1 MKSIK
6 NFENKKITS
15 SMKSIKGGGYRTE
28 DCLTGHDWSKN
39 NGVTKTRKFDFN
51 PFNNDRK

>member
-15 SMKSIKGGGYRTE
+15 SMKSIKGGGPVYWFFYG
-28 DCLTGHDWSKN
+28 LGKI
-39 NGVTKTRKFDFN
+39 NGRETWGEINGKF
-51 PFNNDRK
+51 